1 MNLSTVHRTK
11 SLCDDGG
18 RKVARMKTML
28 GPNLLMS
35 PTVGAQHGA
44 LSRLSVT
51 SHNNWYSNKIYKRVD
66 TCSCPWLLF
75 SGLRWFTFNVLLYMY
90 LSILVTCGQN
100 KSNILTCWWLMCK
113 HPKQQVQLHRIST
126 WTQHMLV
133 YSTAVNIKLWNIT
146 HTASSVLWL
155 LTKYVEFDMSLLKWN
170 QWIRPSGSVTSLKAQ
185 RGKWCT
191 DWEDDSCVRKQNL
204 LDVVIQSNLLQ

>member
-1 MNLSTVHRTK
+1 MSASPPVPSWTRDTEISCLFADYWWSPMWSNNVVNMNLSTVHRTK

-90 LSILVTCGQN
+90 LSILATCGQN

-113 HPKQQVQLHRIST
+113 HP
-126 WTQHMLV
+126 
-133 YSTAVNIKLWNIT
+133 N
-146 HTASSVLWL
+146 
-155 LTKYVEFDMSLLKWN
+155 
-170 QWIRPSGSVTSLKAQ
+170 
-185 RGKWCT
+185 
-191 DWEDDSCVRKQNL
+191 
-204 LDVVIQSNLLQ
+204 